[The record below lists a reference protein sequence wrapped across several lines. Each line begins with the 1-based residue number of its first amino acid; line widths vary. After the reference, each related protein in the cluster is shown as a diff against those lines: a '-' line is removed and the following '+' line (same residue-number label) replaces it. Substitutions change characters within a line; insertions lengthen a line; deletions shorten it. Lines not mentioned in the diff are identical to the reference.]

1 VCLDVKFSNTE
12 RGAVVWTYA
21 INHTRAQQWRLTP
34 EGYLE
39 SALNGMVL
47 DIWQSS
53 KANGAK
59 VILHTKHG
67 GSNQKWRYEN
77 EMLVSQMHGKVLD
90 LHGDSKGPE
99 TPMHVWTAHGGSNQ
113 KWKFVE
119 LEDTKHGSSSLETV
133 QVVVSGNPGVGKS
146 TVLNSILGR
155 EHFVSDIS
163 HDGAGVTK
171 QISLVR
177 GPRNTGFS
185 YILVDTPGI
194 SEVARQGDNM
204 KMLIKAISGR
214 VNTKVLFIVTEEAGR
229 VKPADVL
236 LFQLILDHVGAVNCE
251 NVVLVVNKVSPQ
263 VMERAEKLKSVY
275 REQFGVSNDNIF
287 LIPFVNEGS
296 RLLLPL
302 PFQVV
307 NLRTLQNGTW
317 NEIARMTVQ
326 NQQEEADLRRRQAEI
341 EEENRQKMIRI
352 QEQNAREVARLQRQ
366 ADSCS
371 IL

>member
-1 VCLDVKFSNTE
+1 MQNLYHFEVLFQIVHIYTMDV
-12 RGAVVWTYA
+12 
-21 INHTRAQQWRLTP
+21 TP
-34 EGYLE
+34 
-39 SALNGMVL
+39 
-47 DIWQSS
+47 
-53 KANGAK
+53 
-59 VILHTKHG
+59 
-67 GSNQKWRYEN
+67 
-77 EMLVSQMHGKVLD
+77 
-90 LHGDSKGPE
+90 
-99 TPMHVWTAHGGSNQ
+99 
-113 KWKFVE
+113 
-119 LEDTKHGSSSLETV
+119 SLETV

-171 QISLVR
+171 EISQVW
-177 GPRNTGFS
+177 GPDFS
-185 YILVDTPGI
+185 YLLVDTPGI

-214 VNTKVLFIVTEEAGR
+214 VNTKVLFVVTEDAGR

-236 LFQLILDHVGAVNCE
+236 LFQLILDHVGAANRE

-263 VMERAEKLKSVY
+263 VMKWSEKLKSVY

-296 RLLLPL
+296 RSLLPL
-302 PFQVV
+302 PFNVV

-326 NQQEEADLRRRQAEI
+326 NQKEEADLRRRQAQI
-341 EEENRQKMIRI
+341 EEENRQRMIRI
-352 QEQNAREVARLQRQ
+352 QEQNAREVARLQQQVNEARRR
-366 ADSCS
+366 SCS